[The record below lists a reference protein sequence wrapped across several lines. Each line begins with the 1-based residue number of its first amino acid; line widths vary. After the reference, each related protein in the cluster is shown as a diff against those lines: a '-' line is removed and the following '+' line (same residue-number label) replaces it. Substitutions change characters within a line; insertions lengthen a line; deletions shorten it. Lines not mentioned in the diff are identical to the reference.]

1 MNNIIFIGAWVWMI
15 ILIIGIISI
24 YVTGYWATNE
34 SRVQAYR
41 KQKPRWLRYL
51 DDVLSIVGFAI
62 IVGVMLGASQS

>member
-15 ILIIGIISI
+15 ILIIGLIIG
-24 YVTGYWATNE
+24 YVTDDWADNE
-34 SRVQAYR
+34 SRLQAYR
-41 KQKPRWLRYL
+41 KQKPSWLRYL